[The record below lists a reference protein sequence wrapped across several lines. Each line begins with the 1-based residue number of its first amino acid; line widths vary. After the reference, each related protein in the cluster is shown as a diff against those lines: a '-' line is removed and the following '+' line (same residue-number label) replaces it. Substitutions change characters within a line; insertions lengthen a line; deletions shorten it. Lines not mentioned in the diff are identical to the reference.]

1 MFLKDLYMDKSL
13 IRVGLLSYRSLFDS
27 FNWLPVST
35 IGSTP
40 EAVLGKQFD
49 RIKSSLLDPVTNDD
63 APLPMRDKEGQ
74 ETSGE
79 SHENEAP
86 LEPIEVSSIYSRE
99 Y

>member
-1 MFLKDLYMDKSL
+1 M
-13 IRVGLLSYRSLFDS
+13 SYRSLFES

-74 ETSGE
+74 ETSDE

-86 LEPIEVSSIYSRE
+86 LEPTKESSTYSLE

>member
-35 IGSTP
+35 IGSTS
-40 EAVLGKQFD
+40 EAVLSKQFD
-49 RIKSSLLDPVTNDD
+49 RIKSSLLDPGTNDD
-63 APLPMRDKEGQ
+63 APLPMRDKEDQ
-74 ETSGE
+74 ETSDE

-86 LEPIEVSSIYSRE
+86 LEPIKESSIYSRE